1 MIEGAKASVVDAG
14 GTNLTS
20 SAAYIKAQCDYA
32 NSIYF
37 TCERDTVFQCY
48 GEDKIAEIDTSD
60 AAAMAQREAL
70 LRTQLQDFSFETCP
84 WYKGRNSDGGFGD
97 VEFVDRSQKFRSAN
111 RT

>member
-1 MIEGAKASVVDAG
+1 
-14 GTNLTS
+14 
-20 SAAYIKAQCDYA
+20 
-32 NSIYF
+32 
-37 TCERDTVFQCY
+37 
-48 GEDKIAEIDTSD
+48 
-60 AAAMAQREAL
+60 MAQREAL